1 MFRLG
6 QCRIFVVKIFQIH
19 QNSVHLHIHVAM
31 IGKNQ
36 INFIFVR
43 MHRQK
48 IVIVM
53 WLFLK
58 ITIHMHGFYV
68 MNIQTRMNPMITL
81 LLIKFM
87 RMFPAKSVKNY
98 AETLLI
104 GQIMTPAHP
113 KNRILKQS

>member
-19 QNSVHLHIHVAM
+19 QNSVHLYIHVTA

-36 INFIFVR
+36 VNFIFVR
-43 MHRQK
+43 VHRQK
-48 IVIVM
+48 IIIVM

-58 ITIHMHGFYV
+58 ITVHVHGFYV
-68 MNIQTRMNPMITL
+68 MNIQTRMNPVITL
-81 LLIKFM
+81 LLIEFM
-87 RMFPAKSVKNY
+87 KMFPAKSVKNY
-98 AETLLI
+98 AKTLLI
-104 GQIMTPAHP
+104 GQIMAPAHL